1 MPRSLQKKKAAVER
15 AKIEADYAEKKKK
28 LEFDAAMASWK
39 IQLASATAS
48 AAQAILNGFL
58 TKPFWPAGVIAGGI
72 ATVLG
77 GTQVAAVSAAKPQ
90 LATGGIV
97 LPQSGGRDVTL
108 AENGYAELAL
118 NSGPSGEGTHGDVRQ
133 QDRGRM
139 QAQGRKAREARC

>member
-1 MPRSLQKKKAAVER
+1 
-15 AKIEADYAEKKKK
+15 
-28 LEFDAAMASWK
+28 MASWK
-39 IQLASATAS
+39 LQLASATAS

-118 NSGPSGEGTHGDVRQ
+118 NSGPSGEALMGMFASKIVES
-133 QDRGRM
+133 M
-139 QAQGRKAREARC
+139 QAQGQGQGSKMLTINLKVDRKTLSSLVVDDINNGRVRLQK